1 MIYSDVTTYFL
12 GTYFINT
19 TIYVVSAPFLMNR
32 IEDFVDG
39 MVDQHSLLFCQ
50 VLFALSFKT
59 EVIFLTSVSFF
70 DCNSFNDSMQQFR
83 WWPWNPGFHTKTK
96 NSTWIVLWKRWKN
109 ENERK
114 RCHELVLKRPNALLA
129 SHDQVEN
136 WPLTVRTI
144 NGWTQEI

>member
-83 WWPWNPGFHTKTK
+83 
-96 NSTWIVLWKRWKN
+96 
-109 ENERK
+109 
-114 RCHELVLKRPNALLA
+114 
-129 SHDQVEN
+129 
-136 WPLTVRTI
+136 
-144 NGWTQEI
+144 